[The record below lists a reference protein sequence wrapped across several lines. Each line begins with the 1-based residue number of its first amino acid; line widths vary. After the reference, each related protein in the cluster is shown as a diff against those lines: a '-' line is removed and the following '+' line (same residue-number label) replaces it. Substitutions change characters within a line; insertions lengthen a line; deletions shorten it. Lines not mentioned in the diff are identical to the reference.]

1 MCVFTL
7 SLLQFHFELLP
18 LTRSAQNYGEVR
30 REAFIYS
37 FGFFGLRLL
46 LIFESNRFDCWTNR
60 DITSKTS
67 PCPNLLPR
75 KTAVVCLVP
84 IGVRIWLPC
93 AKQCLPCLQYLFP
106 LLFTLLFP
114 LPLPHPCYPFYFCFS
129 SITVGGLKQ
138 KTWATNFAVNQQ
150 GSATTTKLN
159 LHKTTG
165 RSTRPSD

>member
-1 MCVFTL
+1 MYVFTL

-67 PCPNLLPR
+67 PCPPQDCR
-75 KTAVVCLVP
+75 A
-84 IGVRIWLPC
+84 LPC
-93 AKQCLPCLQYLFP
+93 SNWSANMVAMCHVPSSVFLVFSTSFLSYLLSSFLSPFP
-106 LLFTLLFP
+106 L
-114 LPLPHPCYPFYFCFS
+114 CCPFYFCFS